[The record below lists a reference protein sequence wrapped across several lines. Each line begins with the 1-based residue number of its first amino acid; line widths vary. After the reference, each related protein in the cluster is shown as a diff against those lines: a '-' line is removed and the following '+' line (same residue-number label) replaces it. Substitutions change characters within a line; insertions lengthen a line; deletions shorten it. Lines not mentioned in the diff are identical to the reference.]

1 MSQFVK
7 LDQLHLPGTLL
18 LGGNGLQS
26 HGSVAVPAA
35 AVVEDNVYFLHGGH
49 CGIRLSFAAKS
60 TLYAMWIT
68 KQVSCAQGVPWAHS
82 RRIRRLFTDC
92 SYPRTKIEPCDAIS
106 TCTRL
111 LPECS
116 PAPASAGSAA
126 SPTTTRRQCMSGSS
140 SSAYPS

>member
-7 LDQLHLPGTLL
+7 LDPLQLRGTLL

-60 TLYAMWIT
+60 TLYAMWIK

-82 RRIRRLFTDC
+82 RRICDLFTNF
-92 SYPRTKIEPCDAIS
+92 SYPRTQIEPCDAIS

-111 LPECS
+111 RPRCS
-116 PAPASAGSAA
+116 PDPALARLS
-126 SPTTTRRQCMSGSS
+126 
-140 SSAYPS
+140 

>member
-49 CGIRLSFAAKS
+49 CGIRFSFAAKS
-60 TLYAMWIT
+60 TLYSMWIT

-82 RRIRRLFTDC
+82 RRIRPPFTDF
-92 SYPRTKIEPCDAIS
+92 SYPPPKIKPCDAVF
-106 TCTRL
+106 TCT
-111 LPECS
+111 PFP
-116 PAPASAGSAA
+116 PAVS
-126 SPTTTRRQCMSGSS
+126 
-140 SSAYPS
+140 